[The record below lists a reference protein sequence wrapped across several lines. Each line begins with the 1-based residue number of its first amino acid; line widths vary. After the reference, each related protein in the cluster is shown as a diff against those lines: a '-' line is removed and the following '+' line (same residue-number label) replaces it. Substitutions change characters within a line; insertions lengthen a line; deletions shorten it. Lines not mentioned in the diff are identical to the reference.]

1 MTTGKHKIL
10 VTGAAGFI
18 GSHLAET
25 LAKDENNI
33 VYATDIKSSCLDT
46 VEPNLFVS
54 RGIDLKKVTHF
65 PDVDVIFHMAAFNGT
80 KFFYEKPEMILD
92 VAIKGLVNIFDGC
105 IKHKIKELYLASSS
119 EVYQTPNKIPTDEY
133 ESLKVPQIDTFCL

>member
-33 VYATDIKSSCLDT
+33 VYATDIKSSWLDT
-46 VEPNLFVS
+46 DEPNKFVWTW
-54 RGIDLKKVTHF
+54 DKFLHETTKPTKKNEHLKVVKLKKGKGKKDDGNNNTNNHWCKKHF
-65 PDVDVIFHMAAFNGT
+65 
-80 KFFYEKPEMILD
+80 KRY
-92 VAIKGLVNIFDGC
+92 
-105 IKHKIKELYLASSS
+105 
-119 EVYQTPNKIPTDEY
+119 
-133 ESLKVPQIDTFCL
+133 